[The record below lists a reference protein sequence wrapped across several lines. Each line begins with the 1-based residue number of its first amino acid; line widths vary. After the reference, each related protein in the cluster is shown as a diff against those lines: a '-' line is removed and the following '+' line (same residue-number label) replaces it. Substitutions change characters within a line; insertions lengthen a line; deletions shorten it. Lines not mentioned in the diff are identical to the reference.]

1 MNDIKPCPFCGSDNV
16 STSYKDT
23 FSYDFRRGVYCA
35 DCCGGIY
42 PFYDTEA
49 EAIKAW
55 NTRTE
60 RTSTP
65 VDYIG
70 EYYSHIVGESD
81 EYYGAFCV
89 CSECEKYVPMINYC
103 PECGAKFERREE

>member
-1 MNDIKPCPFCGSDNV
+1 MNELKPCPFCGGEVTAIETHPGRGELYCGKCDLVMCGDNAK
-16 STSYKDT
+16 TPEELT
-23 FSYDFRRGVYCA
+23 Q
-35 DCCGGIY
+35 
-42 PFYDTEA
+42 
-49 EAIKAW
+49 AW
-55 NTRTE
+55 NTRAE
-60 RTSTP
+60 RTCTP

-103 PECGAKFERREE
+103 PECGAKFERRDV